1 MKWFWLAVILVVAA
15 ILLLV
20 YAPKKAVAPQQENTT
35 QNTDQT
41 KVLNPLYITYV
52 INAGQASFDSLKAH
66 AGLFNLII
74 GDWLHLE
81 SKDGSVREDN
91 QEKQKEILA
100 YIKTENKQA
109 KVFAMLNNYSR
120 GWQIDNTKEMLASS
134 DARTKTISF
143 VSKYL
148 KDNNLDGVSL
158 DFEQIPESSQKDYVV
173 FLSELVKEIH
183 LLNKEVSVHVPA
195 DDVSWDYSG
204 IAKTVDSVVVMIYDE
219 HFSTTEPGAI
229 ASLPWTE
236 SILRKRTAEIPVAK
250 LIVGMGNYAYDW
262 AEGAKGS
269 SITYS
274 SAAALAEWYGKR
286 LETDP
291 VSQNNFFEYTVNG
304 KKHIV
309 WVLDEYSVAMQ
320 KRAAAKYAP
329 LGYALYRLGSEDP
342 QVWQTFVSPGRT
354 D

>member
-1 MKWFWLAVILVVAA
+1 MKWLWFAVILVVAA
-15 ILLLV
+15 ILLLI
-20 YAPKKAVAPQQENTT
+20 YAPKKAVAPEQENVS
-35 QNTDQT
+35 QKTDQT
-41 KVLNPLYITYV
+41 KIADPLFASYV
-52 INAGQASFDSLKAH
+52 INTGQASFDSLKAH
-66 AGLFNLII
+66 AGLFNLVI
-74 GDWLHLE
+74 GDWLHLD
-81 SKDGSVREDN
+81 SKDGLVREDN
-91 QEKQKEILA
+91 QEKQKEILG
-100 YIKTENKQA
+100 YIKTANKQA

-134 DARTKTISF
+134 DARAKVVAF

-148 KDNNLDGVSL
+148 KENNLDGVSL
-158 DFEQIPESSQKDYVV
+158 DFEQVPQISQKDYGT
-173 FLSELVKEIH
+173 FLLELTKEVH

-195 DDVSWDYSG
+195 DDASWDYAG
-204 IAKTVDSVVVMIYDE
+204 IAKIVDSVVLMIYDE
-219 HFSTTEPGAI
+219 HFSITESGAI
-229 ASLPWTE
+229 ASLSWTE
-236 SILRKRTAEIPVAK
+236 SVLRKRTAEIPAAK

-262 AEGAKGS
+262 IEGAKGS

-274 SAAALAEWYGKR
+274 RALALAKEHGQR

-291 VSQNNFFEYTVNG
+291 VSQNNFFKYTENG
-304 KKHIV
+304 KQHAV